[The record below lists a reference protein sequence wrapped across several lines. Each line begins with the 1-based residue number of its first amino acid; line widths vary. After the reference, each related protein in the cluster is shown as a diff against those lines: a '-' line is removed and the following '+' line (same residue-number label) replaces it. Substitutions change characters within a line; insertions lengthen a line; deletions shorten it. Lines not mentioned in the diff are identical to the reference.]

1 MNLHLV
7 LLVVYSTVVVT
18 VGLWTARYVRTS
30 SAFFVAG
37 RSLGPGLVL
46 SSMLAA
52 NIGAGATVNV
62 AGLAYREGLNA
73 WWWSGSAGIAS
84 FVLAFWVGPRL
95 WALAKE
101 HSFYTTGDFLEFRYG
116 AAVRAV
122 ITGLVVFGSLWSLA
136 AQLIAGAAII
146 SVLTGAPRWVGSV
159 IGGGIMTIYFTAG
172 GLLGTAWVNTLQ
184 LIVMLVGF
192 VVAVPFAV
200 SGVGGLDAFATASI
214 PATFTDITHT
224 SGPGS
229 GWTLLALTGPAF
241 VISPGLIQKS
251 YGAESARALR
261 LGVALN
267 GAALMLFAFLPVL
280 LGMTGR
286 VALARDIAPDLV
298 LPTVLT
304 QLLPAWIGALA
315 LAAVFSTE
323 VDTCDAIL
331 FMISTSVSKDLY
343 QRHMKPAASDGELL
357 LVARI
362 AAVAGGILGVL
373 LSIYLSTIVQ
383 AMTVFYSLLGV
394 SLFVPVLGGL
404 YSRRAGQREALAAI
418 AAGIVVL
425 LVVRFGVAGRFPWLD
440 PTLSGL
446 MAAAL
451 AFLGV
456 MMLPGPQNRT

>member
-1 MNLHLV
+1 
-7 LLVVYSTVVVT
+7 
-18 VGLWTARYVRTS
+18 
-30 SAFFVAG
+30 
-37 RSLGPGLVL
+37 
-46 SSMLAA
+46 MLAA

-73 WWWSGSAGIAS
+73 WWWSGSAGLAS

-95 WALAKE
+95 WALAKQ
-101 HSFYTTGDFLEFRYG
+101 HGFYTTGDFLEFRYG

-122 ITGLVVFGSLWSLA
+122 ITSLVCFGSLWILA

-184 LIVMLVGF
+184 LVVMLAGF
-192 VVAVPFAV
+192 VVALPFAV
-200 SGVGGLDAFATASI
+200 AGAGGVEAFSSASL
-214 PATFTDITHT
+214 PATFTDITHS

-261 LGVALN
+261 LGVSLN

-280 LGMTGR
+280 LGMAGR
-286 VALARDIAPDLV
+286 VALPPGVAPDLV

-331 FMISTSVSKDLY
+331 FMISTSVSRDLF
-343 QRHMKPAASDGELL
+343 QRHVRPAASDSELL

-362 AAVAGGILGVL
+362 AAVAGGVLGVL

-404 YSRRAGQREALAAI
+404 YSQRAGKAEALAAI
-418 AAGIVVL
+418 AAGVAVL
-425 LVVRFGVAGRFPWLD
+425 LVVRFGVAGRYPWLD

-446 MAAAL
+446 VAAAI

-456 MMLPGPQNRT
+456 MMLRRPKNRTRPTM

>member
-1 MNLHLV
+1 MSLHLV
-7 LLVVYSTVVVT
+7 LLVVYSLTVVT
-18 VGLWTARYVRTS
+18 LGLWTARFVRTS

-46 SSMLAA
+46 ASMLAA

-73 WWWSGSAGIAS
+73 WWWSGSAGLAS
-84 FVLAFWVGPRL
+84 FALAFWVGPRL
-95 WALAKE
+95 WTFAKE
-101 HSFYTTGDFLEFRYG
+101 HGFYTTGDFLEFRYG
-116 AAVRAV
+116 ATVRAV
-122 ITGLVVFGSLWSLA
+122 ITSLVCFGSLWILA

-146 SVLTGAPRWVGSV
+146 TVLTGAPRWVGSV

-192 VVAVPFAV
+192 TVAVPFAV
-200 SGVGGLDAFATASI
+200 GGIGGLDGFASASL
-214 PATFTDITHT
+214 PATFTDITYS

-267 GAALMLFAFLPVL
+267 GVALMVFAFLPVL
-280 LGMTGR
+280 LGMVGR
-286 VALARDIAPDLV
+286 VALPRDVAPDLV
-298 LPTVLT
+298 LPTMLT
-304 QLLPAWIGALA
+304 LLLPAWIGALA

-331 FMISTSVSKDLY
+331 FMISTSVSKDLF
-343 QRHMKPAASDGELL
+343 QRYVRPTASDSELL

-362 AAVAGGILGVL
+362 AAVAGGVLGVL

-404 YSRRAGQREALAAI
+404 YSRRAGQAEALAAI
-418 AAGIVVL
+418 AAGVTVL
-425 LVVRFGVAGRFPWLD
+425 LVVRFGVAGRYSWLD

-446 MAAAL
+446 IAAAL
-451 AFLGV
+451 AFTGT
-456 MMLPGPQNRT
+456 MTFKRRDT